1 MSLYA
6 HTKIDSERELLYAVR
21 DDFFVTVLR
30 FATVF
35 GHSRRPRFDLV
46 ANLFTAQAMTEGGIT
61 VTGPQQWRPFVHVR
75 DLARAIVHVLE
86 APAAVVQSQVYNVG
100 ARRLNATIG
109 QLGELVADVAREFRG
124 PVTITVREQAPQ
136 DRRNYLVSF
145 EKIRRHLGFE
155 VETWLADGIR
165 EVARRFADG
174 SYRHYRD
181 EVYSNVATT
190 LRAVEHFYDPLQSQ
204 RLYAPRTVG

>member
-1 MSLYA
+1 M
-6 HTKIDSERELLYAVR
+6 
-21 DDFFVTVLR
+21 LR
-30 FATVF
+30 FATAF
-35 GHSRRPRFDLV
+35 GHSGRPRFDLV

-124 PVTITVREQAPQ
+124 PVTITVREQAAQ

-155 VETWLADGIR
+155 VETGLADGIR
-165 EVARRFADG
+165 EVARRFANG
-174 SYRHYRD
+174 SYQHYRD

-190 LRAVEHFYDPLQSQ
+190 LRAVEHFYDPLESQ
-204 RLYAPRTVG
+204 RLYAPRRVG